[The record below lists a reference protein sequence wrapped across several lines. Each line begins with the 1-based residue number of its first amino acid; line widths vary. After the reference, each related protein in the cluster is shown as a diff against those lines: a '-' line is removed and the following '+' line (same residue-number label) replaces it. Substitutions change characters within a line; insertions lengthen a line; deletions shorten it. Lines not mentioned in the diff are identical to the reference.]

1 MNALFADLKLALRR
15 LRQRP
20 GFTLAAAFALALG
33 IGSTTSVY
41 SVLQAVVLRP
51 LPYRDPGQ
59 LLLVWESQPAMPN
72 ASISAPDFRD
82 WREQAKTVEMSTYT
96 GDGFNLTRRDKPERL
111 SAAIPDASFF
121 HVLAPRMVLGRA
133 YQPGATREVVLG
145 EGVFH
150 RVFGGD
156 AKIVGT
162 AITLNGSSYL
172 VDGVLANDDAYP
184 PWAEIWAAPDP
195 GRDLPL
201 LAGFDPDILNRR
213 GAHFLRVVARLER
226 NATLQAA
233 RAELEGIGARLEQ
246 ANPGNKGHRAA
257 LDSMQ
262 TVVVGPIA
270 PSLWMLFGGVVL
282 VLLIACANVAGLQLA
297 QAASRQ
303 REIATRMALGAS
315 RGQLVRQLLAE
326 SVLLSVLGGGFG
338 LVFSLWG
345 VNALTALAGRGL
357 PRATEVTIDWG
368 VLAFTA
374 GISVAA
380 GILGGLAP
388 ALLASRGGNL
398 TALKDASPAG
408 FGRARLRS
416 GLIVA
421 EVALALVLLAGA
433 GLLMRSFFALRSV
446 NPGFDPENVL
456 TARLARPNAKGEQ
469 SVAFYEELLRRV
481 SGLPGVRAAG
491 AVKYLPMSGSN
502 TNSDISIEGQGKAS
516 GNDRRITEFQL
527 IAGDYFKAMGIPL
540 LAGRIPGPRDAAK
553 GAPQVAVINRTM
565 AQRFWKGED
574 AIGKRFSQ
582 SDDGGPGDDGWIEVI
597 GVVGDVHQFALGTP
611 PRPETYLALAQHPNQ
626 SMQLAVKAS
635 GDQGPLAAALRREV
649 AAVDPDQPLWSLTP
663 LDQILGQTL
672 QARRASTLLLGVFSG
687 LALLLSVLGI
697 YAMMAYAVVQR
708 TREIG
713 VRMALG
719 AQAAG
724 VVRLV
729 VRQGMRL
736 ALLGVA
742 IGVPAAL
749 ALAQVISTQL
759 YSVRPLDL
767 PTYLGTSVVLSFAAL
782 MACWVPA
789 RVAARVDPV
798 IALKAE

>member
-1 MNALFADLKLALRR
+1 MNPLLIDIKLALRR
-15 LRQRP
+15 FRQRP
-20 GFTLAAAFALALG
+20 AFTLAAAFALALG
-33 IGSTTSVY
+33 IGSTTAVY
-41 SVLQAVVLRP
+41 SVLQAVILRP
-51 LPYRDPGQ
+51 LPFRNPDQ
-59 LLLVWESQPAMPN
+59 LLLLAETQPAVPN
-72 ASISAPDFRD
+72 ASISAPDFKD
-82 WREQAKTVEMSTYT
+82 WREQAKTVDLASFT
-96 GDGFNLTRRDKPERL
+96 GDGFNLTGRDRAERL
-111 SAAIPDASFF
+111 IAAITDASFF
-121 HVLAPRMVLGRA
+121 QVLGARMA
-133 YQPGATREVVLG
+133 LGRPYQPGATREVVLSDA
-145 EGVFH
+145 VF
-150 RVFGGD
+150 RRIFGGD
-156 AKIVGT
+156 PKIVGT
-162 AITLNGSSYL
+162 AITLNGNSYL
-172 VDGVLANDDAYP
+172 VDGVLAKEQAYP
-184 PWAEIWAAPDP
+184 PWAEAWAAPEP

-201 LAGFDPDILNRR
+201 LAGFDPKTLQDR
-213 GAHFLRVVARLER
+213 GSHYLRAIGRLKGG
-226 NATLQAA
+226 ATLQTAKT
-233 RAELEGIGARLEQ
+233 ELEGIGSRLEQ
-246 ANPGNKGHRAA
+246 AYPGNKGHRP
-257 LDSMQ
+257 LVNDLQSIL
-262 TVVVGPIA
+262 VGPIA
-270 PSLWMLFGGVVL
+270 PSLWILFGGVML
-282 VLLIACANVAGLQLA
+282 VLIIACANVAGLQLA

-326 SVLLSVLGGGFG
+326 SMLLSLLGGALG

-345 VNALTALAGRGL
+345 VSALTALVGRGL
-357 PRATEVTIDWG
+357 PRAGEVSIDWS

-374 GISVAA
+374 AVSLTA
-380 GILGGLAP
+380 GIAFGLAP

-433 GLLMRSFFALRSV
+433 GLLMRSFLALRSV
-446 NPGFDPENVL
+446 DPGFDPENVL
-456 TARLARPNAKGEQ
+456 TARLARSSATGEQ
-469 SVAFYEELLRRV
+469 SVAFFEELLRRV

-516 GNDRRITEFQL
+516 ENDRRITEFQL

-540 LAGRIPGPRDAAK
+540 FAGRIPGPQDGAK
-553 GAPQVAVINRTM
+553 GAPKVAVINRTM
-565 AQRFWKGED
+565 AQRYWKGED
-574 AIGKRFSQ
+574 PIGKRFSQ
-582 SDDGGPGDDGWIEVI
+582 SDDGGPGDGGWIEVI
-597 GVVGDVHQFALGTP
+597 GVAGDVRQFALGTP
-611 PRPETYLALAQHPNQ
+611 PRPEAYLALSQYPIAA
-626 SMQLAVKAS
+626 MQLAIRAS
-635 GDQGPLAAALRREV
+635 GDLGALAAGLRREV
-649 AAVDPDQPLWSLTP
+649 TALDPDQPLWSVTP
-663 LDQILGQTL
+663 LEQILGQTL
-672 QARRASTLLLGVFSG
+672 QARRASTLLLGIFSG

-736 ALLGVA
+736 ALLGVV
-742 IGVPAAL
+742 IGVPAAV
-749 ALAQVISTQL
+749 ALAQIISTQL
-759 YSVRPLDL
+759 YSVRPIDI
-767 PTYLGTSVVLSFAAL
+767 PTYFTTSAVLSFAAL
-782 MACWVPA
+782 MACWMPA

>member
-1 MNALFADLKLALRR
+1 VNALLIDIKLAVRR

-33 IGSTTSVY
+33 IGSTTAVY

-51 LPYRDPGQ
+51 LQFRNPDQ
-59 LLLVWESQPAMPN
+59 LLLLTETQPAVPN
-72 ASISAPDFRD
+72 ASISAPDFKD
-82 WREQAKTVEMSTYT
+82 WREQAKTVELSAFT
-96 GDGFNLTRRDKPERL
+96 GDGFNLTGRDRAERL
-111 SAAIPDASFF
+111 NGAITDASFF
-121 HVLAPRMVLGRA
+121 QVLGARIA
-133 YQPGATREVVLG
+133 RGRGYQAGATREVVLSDSL
-145 EGVFH
+145 FR

-156 AKIVGT
+156 PKIVGT
-162 AITLNGSSYL
+162 TITLNGNSYL
-172 VDGVLANDDAYP
+172 VDGVVAKDQGYP
-184 PWAEIWAAPDP
+184 PWAEVWAAPDA
-195 GRDLPL
+195 GRELPL
-201 LAGFDPDILNRR
+201 LAGFDPKTFQDR
-213 GAHFLRVVARLER
+213 GSHYLRAIGRLKGG
-226 NATLQAA
+226 ATLQMAKT
-233 RAELEGIGARLEQ
+233 ELEGIGSRLEQ
-246 ANPGNKGHRAA
+246 AYPGNKGHRPVVNE
-257 LDSMQ
+257 MQ
-262 TVVVGPIA
+262 SVIVGPIA
-270 PSLWMLFGGVVL
+270 PSLWMLFGGVML
-282 VLLIACANVAGLQLA
+282 VMLIACANVAGLQLA

-326 SVLLSVLGGGFG
+326 SVLLSLLGGTFG
-338 LVFSLWG
+338 LLFSLWG

-357 PRATEVTIDWG
+357 PRAAEVSIDWG

-433 GLLMRSFFALRSV
+433 GLLMRSFFALRAV
-446 NPGFDPENVL
+446 DPGFDPENVL
-456 TARLARPNAKGEQ
+456 TARLARSNATAEQ
-469 SVAFYEELLRRV
+469 SVAFFDELIRRV

-491 AVKYLPMSGSN
+491 AIKYLPMSGSN

-516 GNDRRITEFQL
+516 DNDRRITEFQL

-540 LAGRIPGPRDAAK
+540 FAGRIPGAQDAAK
-553 GAPQVAVINRTM
+553 GAPKVAVINRTM
-565 AQRFWKGED
+565 AQRYWKGED
-574 AIGKRFSQ
+574 PIGRRFSQ

-611 PRPETYLALAQHPNQ
+611 PQPEAYLALSQYPNQ
-626 SMQLAVKAS
+626 SMQLAVKAA
-635 GDQGPLAAALRREV
+635 GDRNSLAAGVRREV
-649 AAVDPDQPLWSLTP
+649 AALDPDQPLWSVQP
-663 LDQILGQTL
+663 LEEILGQTL

-719 AQAAG
+719 AQAGG
-724 VVRLV
+724 VVGLV

-742 IGVPAAL
+742 IGVPAAF

-759 YSVRPLDL
+759 YSVRPLDI
-767 PTYLGTSVVLSFAAL
+767 PTYFATSVVLSFAAL
-782 MACWVPA
+782 MACFLPA

>member
-33 IGSTTSVY
+33 IGSATAVY
-41 SVLQAVVLRP
+41 SVLQAVVLRSLQFRNP
-51 LPYRDPGQ
+51 DQ
-59 LLLVWESQPAMPN
+59 LLLLWESQPAVPN
-72 ASISAPDFRD
+72 ASISAPDFKD
-82 WREQAKTVEMSTYT
+82 WREQATTVEMSGFT
-96 GDGFNLTRRDKPERL
+96 GDGFNLTGRDRAERL
-111 SAAIPDASFF
+111 NGAITDANFF
-121 HVLAPRMVLGRA
+121 HVLGMRMALGRG
-133 YQPGATREVVLG
+133 YQPGATRELVLG
-145 EGVFH
+145 DAVFR

-156 AKIVGT
+156 PKIVGT
-162 AITLNGSSYL
+162 TITLNGNSYL
-172 VDGVLANDDAYP
+172 VTGVAVKDQGYP
-184 PWAEIWAAPDP
+184 PWAEVWAAPDP

-201 LAGFDPDILNRR
+201 LPGPGPDILNRR
-213 GAHFLRVVARLER
+213 GSHYLRAVARLKSG
-226 NATLQAA
+226 ATLQAA
-233 RAELEGIGARLEQ
+233 RAELEGIGKRLEE
-246 ANPGNKGHRAA
+246 ANPGNKGHRPG
-257 LDSMQ
+257 LDQMQ
-262 TVVVGPIA
+262 SVLVGPIA

-315 RGQLVRQLLAE
+315 RGQLVRQLLSE
-326 SVLLSVLGGGFG
+326 SVLLSLLGGALG
-338 LVFSLWG
+338 LVFSLLG

-357 PRATEVTIDWG
+357 PRAGEVSIDWAVLG
-368 VLAFTA
+368 FTLGVSVLA
-374 GISVAA
+374 GM
-380 GILGGLAP
+380 LGGLAP

-433 GLLMRSFFALRSV
+433 GLLARSFLALRAV
-446 NPGFDPENVL
+446 DPGFDPENVL
-456 TARLARPNAKGEQ
+456 TARLARSNGSGEQ
-469 SVAFYEELLRRV
+469 AVPFFDELLRRL
-481 SGLPGVRAAG
+481 SALPGVRAAG
-491 AVKYLPMSGSN
+491 AVKFLPMTGNN
-502 TNSDISIEGQGKAS
+502 TNSDISIEGQGKPTE
-516 GNDRRITEFQL
+516 NDRHIVEFQI
-527 IAGDYFKAMGIPL
+527 IAGDYFKAMGVPL
-540 LAGRIPGPRDAAK
+540 LAGRIPGPQDARK
-553 GAPQVAVINRTM
+553 GPKVAVINRAM

-597 GVVGDVHQFALGTP
+597 GVVGDIHQFGLGQP
-611 PRPETYLALAQHPNQ
+611 PRPEAYLPLSQTPTP

-635 GDQGPLAAALRREV
+635 GDRNALAAGLRREV
-649 AAVDPDQPLWSLTP
+649 AALDPDQPLWSIQP
-663 LDQILGQTL
+663 LEELLGQTL
-672 QARRASTLLLGVFSG
+672 QARRASTLLLAVFSG

-719 AQAAG
+719 AESAG

-736 ALLGVA
+736 ALLGVG
-742 IGVPAAL
+742 IGLPAAL
-749 ALAQVISTQL
+749 ALAQLISTQL
-759 YSVRPLDL
+759 YGIASVDI
-767 PTYLGTSVVLSFAAL
+767 PTYVGTSAVLSAAAL
-782 MACWVPA
+782 VACWMPA
-789 RVAARVDPV
+789 RVAARVDPIV
-798 IALKAE
+798 ALKAE

>member
-41 SVLQAVVLRP
+41 SVLQAVVLKP

-59 LLLVWESQPAMPN
+59 LLLVWESQPAIPN

-82 WREQAKTVEMSTYT
+82 WREQAKTVEMSAYT
-96 GDGFNLTRRDKPERL
+96 GDGFNLTGRDKPERL
-111 SAAIPDASFF
+111 SAAITDANFF
-121 HVLAPRMVLGRA
+121 HLLGPRMVLGRA

-145 EGVFH
+145 EGIFH

-156 AKIVGT
+156 PKIVGT
-162 AITLNGSSYL
+162 TITLNGSSYL
-172 VDGVLANDDAYP
+172 VDGVLAKDDAYP

-201 LAGFDPDILNRR
+201 LAGFDPDLLNRR
-213 GAHFLRVVARLER
+213 GAHFLRGVARLER

-315 RGQLVRQLLAE
+315 RGQLVRQLLSE
-326 SVLLSVLGGGFG
+326 SVLLSLLGGALG
-338 LVFSLWG
+338 LLFSIWG
-345 VNALTALAGRGL
+345 VNALTVLAGRGL
-357 PRATEVTIDWG
+357 PRAGEVSIDWG
-368 VLAFTA
+368 VLGFTLGVSVLA
-374 GISVAA
+374 GM
-380 GILGGLAP
+380 LGGLAP

-433 GLLMRSFFALRSV
+433 GLLARSFLALRAV
-446 NPGFDPENVL
+446 DPGFDPENVL
-456 TARLARPNAKGEQ
+456 TARLARSNGTGEQ
-469 SVAFYEELLRRV
+469 AVPFFDELLRRL
-481 SGLPGVRAAG
+481 SALPGVRAAG
-491 AVKYLPMSGSN
+491 AVKFLPMTGNN
-502 TNSDISIEGQGKAS
+502 TNSDISIEGQGKPTE
-516 GNDRRITEFQL
+516 NDRHIVEFQI
-527 IAGDYFKAMGIPL
+527 IAGDYFNAMGVPL
-540 LAGRIPGPRDAAK
+540 LAGRIPGPQDARK
-553 GAPQVAVINRTM
+553 GGPKVAVINRAM

-597 GVVGDVHQFALGTP
+597 GVVGDIHQFGLGQP
-611 PRPETYLALAQHPNQ
+611 PRPEAYLPLSQTPTP

-635 GDQGPLAAALRREV
+635 GDRNALAAGLRREV
-649 AAVDPDQPLWSLTP
+649 SALDPDQPLWSIQP
-663 LDQILGQTL
+663 LEELLGQTL
-672 QARRASTLLLGVFSG
+672 QARRASTLLLAVFSG

-719 AQAAG
+719 AESGG

-736 ALLGVA
+736 ALLGVG
-742 IGVPAAL
+742 IGLPAAL
-749 ALAQVISTQL
+749 ALAQLISTQL
-759 YSVRPLDL
+759 YGIASVDV
-767 PTYLGTSVVLSFAAL
+767 PTYVGTSAVLSAAAL
-782 MACWVPA
+782 VACWMPA
-789 RVAARVDPV
+789 RVAARVDPIV
-798 IALKAE
+798 ALRAE